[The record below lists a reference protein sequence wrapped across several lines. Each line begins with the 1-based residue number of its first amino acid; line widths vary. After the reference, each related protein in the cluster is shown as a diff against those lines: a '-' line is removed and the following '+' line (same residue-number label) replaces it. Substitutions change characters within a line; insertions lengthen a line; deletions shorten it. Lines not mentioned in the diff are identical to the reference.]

1 MEQVKALSYEEW
13 KEQRRKGIGGSD
25 AAAVV
30 GLDPWKSP
38 VALYLEKIGVLENE
52 VDSEAVYW
60 GTVLEDLVAKE
71 FENRTGYKVHKVNKI
86 LQHPEYPFMIA
97 NIDRKI
103 TGENALLEC
112 KTTNEYNKKEWQD
125 GKIPEKYMVQVQHY
139 LAVTGYEKAYIA
151 VLIGGQKFV
160 WYHVPRDEELISSL
174 IEAEKGFW
182 QCVEAKIPP
191 AIDGTKSS
199 KMALDILFPAEEA
212 KPERKLLGENSYTL
226 VQRYNELKERIKEL
240 EEKKAEIE
248 NKLKAELGEYEEGE
262 IADALITWKPITTK
276 RFDSKRFK
284 KEYPDL
290 YSKFLTESKY
300 RRFAIRGGE

>member
-1 MEQVKALSYEEW
+1 
-13 KEQRRKGIGGSD
+13 
-25 AAAVV
+25 
-30 GLDPWKSP
+30 
-38 VALYLEKIGVLENE
+38 
-52 VDSEAVYW
+52 
-60 GTVLEDLVAKE
+60 
-71 FENRTGYKVHKVNKI
+71 
-86 LQHPEYPFMIA
+86 
-97 NIDRKI
+97 
-103 TGENALLEC
+103 
-112 KTTNEYNKKEWQD
+112 
-125 GKIPEKYMVQVQHY
+125 MVQVQHY

-174 IEAEKGFW
+174 IEAEKEFW
-182 QCVEAKIPP
+182 QCVETKIPP

-212 KPERKLLGENSYTL
+212 KPERKLLSENSYTL
-226 VQRYNELKERIKEL
+226 VQQYNELKEKIKEL